1 MTGKAPSAP
10 RVAAIVGPYLSGKT
24 TLLEGLL
31 HVCGALPRKGTVK
44 DGNTVGDPSA
54 EAKARSMSVEL
65 SVASANY
72 LGDPWT
78 FIDCPGSVEFTQE
91 AMHALLVSDV
101 AIVVCEPDPNRAIT
115 VAPILRF
122 LDDHK
127 IPHILFLN
135 KMDLPGAGSRIKET
149 LTALQGV
156 SERPLVLREL
166 PIREGDLVTGYVD
179 LVSERAYH
187 YKPGQISDL
196 VQLPESVLP
205 EEKELR
211 QALLENLAD
220 TDDHLME
227 ELLED
232 VVPPKDEIYQAM
244 TKDLQQDLIVEVFF
258 GSGDKDSG
266 LRRLLKAL
274 RHEAPEAQTTEQ
286 RLGIEPKGEAL
297 VQVFKTLHAAHVGKL
312 SIARVWRGEIS
323 DGMTLGGQ
331 RLSGIYHLF
340 GAKQEKL
347 PKAIAGDVVA
357 LGRLDETKTGQALTP
372 SGMVELPWVDHL
384 QPVAG
389 FAVRATKSG
398 DEVKLSM
405 ALQKLVEEDPSY
417 ALEQNPDT
425 SERILWGQ
433 GEIHLRVAIDR
444 LKAKFNVEV
453 AGDKPQVPY
462 KETVKKA
469 AKEIHGRHKH
479 QTGGHGQFGDV
490 WIHIKPL
497 ARGEGIKFVDE
508 IVGGVVPRNFIPAVE
523 AGMRDYCKQ
532 GPLGFPVV
540 DLEVT
545 LYFGS
550 YHTVDSNE
558 MSFRAA
564 VRIAMNEGMPKA
576 SPVLLEPIL
585 KVQISVPSE
594 FTSKAQRLIT
604 GRRGGQVLGY
614 DAKPG
619 WNGWDVVEGLIPQG
633 EVHDVIIE
641 LRSLT
646 MGVGTFTWH
655 FDHLQEL
662 EGRDA
667 EKVVAA
673 RKESL
678 AHA

>member
-1 MTGKAPSAP
+1 MTAKAPSAP
-10 RVAAIVGPYLSGKT
+10 RVAALVGPYLSGKT
-24 TLLEGLL
+24 SLLEGLL
-31 HVCGALPRKGTVK
+31 HTAGALPRKGSVK
-44 DGNTVGDPSA
+44 EGSTVGDPSP
-54 EAKARSMSVEL
+54 EAKARQMSVEL
-65 SVASANY
+65 GVATTTY

-78 FIDCPGSVEFTQE
+78 FIDTPGSVEFTQE
-91 AMHALLVSDV
+91 TFHALMVADV
-101 AIVVCEPDPNRAIT
+101 AVVVCEPDPNRAVT
-115 VAPILRF
+115 VGPVLRF

-127 IPHILFLN
+127 IPHVLFIN
-135 KMDLPGAGSRIKET
+135 KMDLPGVGGRLKET

-156 SERPLVLREL
+156 SDRPLVLREI
-166 PIREGDLVTGYVD
+166 PIRDGDVVSGYVD

-187 YKPGQISDL
+187 YKPGQPSDII
-196 VQLPESVLP
+196 QMPESVLP
-205 EEKELR
+205 EEKEAR
-211 QALLENLAD
+211 QAMLEHLAD

-232 VVPPKDEIYQAM
+232 VVPPKEEVYQAM

-258 GSGDKDSG
+258 GSAEKDSG

-286 RLGIEPKGEAL
+286 RLGIEPKGDAL
-297 VQVFKTLHAAHVGKL
+297 VQIFKTLHAPHVGKL
-312 SIARVWRGEIS
+312 SIGRVWRGELT
-323 DGMTLGGQ
+323 DGMTLAGQ
-331 RLSGIYHLF
+331 RLSGVYHLF
-340 GAKQEKL
+340 GGKQEKL
-347 PKAIAGDVVA
+347 TKAIAGDIVA
-357 LGRLDETKTGQALTP
+357 LGRLEETRTGQALSP
-372 SGMVELPWVDHL
+372 GGPVDLPWVPL
-384 QPVAG
+384 VQPVVGLAIH
-389 FAVRATKSG
+389 ATKSG
-398 DEVKLSM
+398 DEVKLST
-405 ALQKLVEEDPSY
+405 ALQKLIEEDASY
-417 ALEQNPDT
+417 ALEQNADT

-433 GEIHLRVAIDR
+433 GEIHLKVALDR
-444 LKAKFNVEV
+444 LKSKFNVEV
-453 AGDKPQVPY
+453 AADKPQVPY
-462 KETVKKA
+462 KETIKKA

-508 IVGGVVPRNFIPAVE
+508 IVGGVVPRQFIPAVE
-523 AGMRDYCKQ
+523 AGMRDFCKQ

-558 MSFRAA
+558 MSFKAA
-564 VRIAMNEGMPKA
+564 ARIAMNEGMPKA
-576 SPVLLEPIL
+576 NPVLLEPIL

-594 FTSKAQRLIT
+594 YTSKAQRLIT
-604 GRRGGQVLGY
+604 GRRGGQVLGF

-619 WNGWDVVEGLIPQG
+619 WNGWDVVEGLIPQS

-646 MGVGTFTWH
+646 MGVGTFTWA

-667 EKVVAA
+667 DKVVAA
-673 RKESL
+673 RKEAL
-678 AHA
+678 AN

>member
-1 MTGKAPSAP
+1 VTAKAPSAP

-24 TLLEGLL
+24 SLMEGLL
-31 HVCGALPRKGTVK
+31 HMCGAVARKGTIK
-44 DGNTVGDPSA
+44 DGNTVGDPSP
-54 EAKARSMSVEL
+54 EAKARQMSVEL
-65 SVASANY
+65 SLASASY

-91 AMHALLVSDV
+91 AMHALMVADV
-101 AIVVCEPDPNRAIT
+101 AVVVCEPDPNRAVT

-122 LDDHK
+122 LDDHQ
-127 IPHILFLN
+127 IPHLIFIN
-135 KMDLPGAGSRIKET
+135 KVDLPGVGIRIKET

-156 SERPLVLREL
+156 SEKPMVLREL
-166 PIREGDLVTGYVD
+166 PIREGDTVTGYVD

-187 YKPGQISDL
+187 YKAGEPSEII
-196 VQLPESVLP
+196 QLPESILP

-211 QALLENLAD
+211 QSMLEHLAD

-232 VVPPKDEIYQAM
+232 VAPPKDEIYHAM
-244 TKDLQQDLIVEVFF
+244 TKDLQDDLIVEVFF
-258 GSGDKDSG
+258 GSAEKDSG

-286 RLGIEPKGEAL
+286 RKGIEPKGETL
-297 VQVFKTLHAAHVGKL
+297 VQIFKTLHAAHVGKL
-312 SIARVWRGEIS
+312 SLARVWRGEIA

-340 GAKQEKL
+340 GGKQEKL
-347 PKAIAGDVVA
+347 TKAVAGDVVA
-357 LGRLDETKTGQALTP
+357 LGRLEEAHTGQALTP
-372 SGMVELPWVDHL
+372 SGAAELPWVEMV

-389 FAVRATKSG
+389 LAIRAVKSG

-417 ALEQNPDT
+417 VLEQNADT

-433 GEIHLRVAIDR
+433 GEIHLKVALDR

-462 KETVKKA
+462 KETIKKA

-497 ARGEGIKFVDE
+497 ARGEGITFVDE
-508 IVGGVVPRNFIPAVE
+508 IVGGVIPRNFIPAVE

-550 YHTVDSNE
+550 YHNVDSNE

-564 VRIAMNEGMPKA
+564 VRLAMNEGMPKA

-585 KVQISVPSE
+585 KVQISVPNE

-619 WNGWDVVEGLIPQG
+619 WTGWDVVEGMIPQS
-633 EVHDVIIE
+633 EVFDVIIE

-646 MGVGTFTWH
+646 MGVGTFTWT

-667 EKVVAA
+667 DKVVAA

-678 AHA
+678 VHA

>member
-1 MTGKAPSAP
+1 MTAKAPSAP

-24 TLLEGLL
+24 SLMEGLL
-31 HVCGALPRKGTVK
+31 HMCGAVVRKGTVK
-44 DGNTVGDPSA
+44 EGTTVGDPSP
-54 EAKARSMSVEL
+54 EAKARQMSVEL
-65 SVASANY
+65 SVASASY

-91 AMHALLVSDV
+91 AMHALMVADV
-101 AIVVCEPDPNRAIT
+101 AVVVCEPDPHRAVT
-115 VAPILRF
+115 VAPLLRF

-127 IPHILFLN
+127 IPHLIFIN
-135 KMDLPGAGSRIKET
+135 KVDLPGIGIRVKDT

-156 SERPLVLREL
+156 SEKPMVLREL
-166 PIREGDLVTGYVD
+166 PIREGDIVTGYVD

-187 YKPGQISDL
+187 YKAGQPSEII
-196 VQLPESVLP
+196 QLPESVLP

-211 QALLENLAD
+211 QSMLEHLAD

-258 GSGDKDSG
+258 GSAEKDNG

-286 RLGIEPKGEAL
+286 RMGIDPKGEPL
-297 VQVFKTLHAAHVGKL
+297 VQIFKTFHAAHVGKL
-312 SIARVWRGEIS
+312 SLARVWRGELT
-323 DGMTLGGQ
+323 DGMTLAGQ
-331 RLSGIYHLF
+331 RLSGIHHLF

-347 PKAIAGDVVA
+347 TKAVMGDVVA
-357 LGRLDETKTGQALTP
+357 LGRLEEARTGQALTP
-372 SGMVELPWVDHL
+372 SAVVDLPWVERV

-389 FAVRATKSG
+389 FAVKALKSG
-398 DEVKLSM
+398 DEVKLSL
-405 ALQKLVEEDPSY
+405 ALQKLIEEDPSY
-417 ALEQNPDT
+417 ALENNPDT
-425 SERILWGQ
+425 SERVLWGQ
-433 GEIHLRVAIDR
+433 GEIHLKVAVER

-453 AGDKPQVPY
+453 GAEKPQVPY
-462 KETVKKA
+462 KETIKKGV
-469 AKEIHGRHKH
+469 EIHGRHKH

-490 WIHIKPL
+490 WLRIKPL
-497 ARGEGIKFVDE
+497 ARGEGIRFDEE
-508 IVGGVVPRNFIPAVE
+508 IVGGVVPRQFIPAVE
-523 AGMRDYCKQ
+523 NGVIDFCKQ

-540 DLEVT
+540 DVSVV
-545 LYFGS
+545 LYDGS

-558 MSFRAA
+558 MSFKTAA
-564 VRIAMNEGMPKA
+564 RIGMTDGLPKCN
-576 SPVLLEPIL
+576 PVLLEPIL
-585 KVQISVPSE
+585 KVQISVPSDY
-594 FTSKAQRLIT
+594 TSKAQRLIT
-604 GRRGGQVLGY
+604 GRRSGQILGY

-619 WNGWDVVEGLIPQG
+619 WTGWDVVDGHIPQS
-633 EVHDVIIE
+633 EVFDIIIE

-646 MGVGTFTWH
+646 MGVGTFTWS

-667 EKVVAA
+667 DKVVAA